1 VLILIQLAEE
11 RAEEEEEEKGQDIR
25 LKQRNQVFGDFS

>member
-11 RAEEEEEEKGQDIR
+11 RAEEEEEEKGQAIR